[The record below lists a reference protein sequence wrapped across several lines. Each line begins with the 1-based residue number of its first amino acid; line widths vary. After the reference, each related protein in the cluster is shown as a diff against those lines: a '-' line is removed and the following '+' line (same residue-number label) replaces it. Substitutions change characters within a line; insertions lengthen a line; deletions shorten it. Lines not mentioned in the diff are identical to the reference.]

1 MIEQTMQYTLK
12 TLNLKALLIKQG
24 GTNLHQI
31 YKSYFVTEERDSD
44 L

>member
-24 GTNLHQI
+24 MRDKLTPNLQI
-31 YKSYFVTEERDSD
+31 ILCNRRKG
-44 L
+44 